1 MADHAPDWVN
11 YQPLKWVAAP
21 ECVNAT
27 TLAPADKSQ
36 LWRGIRRVK
45 PELASMLENDQT
57 VKAIMREFNASLMFE
72 KHEFEM
78 LMEAGT
84 QPNNG

>member
-11 YQPLKWVAAP
+11 YRPLKWEAAS
-21 ECVNAT
+21 EYVNAT

-36 LWRGIRRVK
+36 LWRGIRKVK
-45 PELASMLENDQT
+45 PELASMLENDQS

-72 KHEFEM
+72 KPEFET
-78 LMEAGT
+78 LMEAGS